1 MPDSGSDSDL
11 SVRAHV
17 RASER
22 FELDVEFV
30 VPPGVTVLLGPSGSG
45 KSTALSVIAGLV
57 RPDAGRV
64 SLGKEVW
71 FDSQDGID
79 TAVHRRRVALL
90 FQSLALF
97 PHMTA
102 VQNVVYGMERRH
114 DAGRARALEWL
125 ERLHVAHVAGRKP
138 PTFSGGEAQRV
149 ALARALASSPRVVLL
164 DEPFTAVDTELRRE
178 LLADVNVFVRA
189 LGVPVVLV
197 THDRREARELA
208 DRFVFLRAGRVERA
222 GEGRELGGR
231 VTVESR

>member
-1 MPDSGSDSDL
+1 MPDRGSDSDL

-17 RASER
+17 RASNR
-22 FELDVEFV
+22 FDLDVEFV

-45 KSTALSVIAGLV
+45 KSTTLSVIAGLV

-64 SLGKEVW
+64 ALGRETW
-71 FDSQDGID
+71 FDSHDRID
-79 TAVHRRRVALL
+79 RTVHRRRVAFL

-114 DAGRARALEWL
+114 DVGQGRALEWL
-125 ERLHVAHVAGRKP
+125 ERLHVAHVADRKP
-138 PTFSGGEAQRV
+138 HTYSGGEAQRV

-197 THDRREARELA
+197 THDRQEARELA
-208 DRFVFLRAGRVERA
+208 DRFVVLRAGRVERT
-222 GEGRELGGR
+222 GERRELG
-231 VTVESR
+231 EA